1 VFMSGKSTFQ
11 RPASPDPKLRLFPAR
26 LPPAVAPTPVPKV
39 TVSPAPSPIT
49 SHQPIIP
56 SVSTS
61 SSKRHRSPSPSR
73 HRREK
78 SARFSPSQQPHAS
91 RARSHECSSNQSQH
105 HHVLTHSEPRS
116 PSPPPIRSPSPPPI
130 LPETRSQ
137 DCHRP
142 IHPVG
147 PFDGG
152 RDTVLYTEH
161 DPRRGHF
168 VKTTGAWYEERSH
181 YPMPRKHWGR
191 SDSFSPPPG
200 PNRHLQPTR
209 ESFKSARGEYDEE
222 LRLNQYYWVRNS
234 FGLSC

>member
-1 VFMSGKSTFQ
+1 MFMSGKSSFQ
-11 RPASPDPKLRLFPAR
+11 RPASPDPELRLFSVR
-26 LPPAVAPTPVPKV
+26 SPPAVAPTPVPKV

-49 SHQPIIP
+49 SHQPTFP

-78 SARFSPSQQPHAS
+78 SARISPSQQPGGS
-91 RARSHECSSNQSQH
+91 RSRSHECSSNQPQH
-105 HHVLTHSEPRS
+105 HHVSVYSEPRS
-116 PSPPPIRSPSPPPI
+116 PSPPPE
-130 LPETRSQ
+130 LPEIQSQ
-137 DCHRP
+137 QPHRP
-142 IHPVG
+142 IHRIG
-147 PFDGG
+147 PFDDG
-152 RDTVLYTEH
+152 RDTVVYTEH
-161 DPRRGHF
+161 DPLRGRF
-168 VKTTGAWYEERSH
+168 VKTTGGWYETRTH

-209 ESFKSARGEYDEE
+209 ESFKSARGEHDEE

-234 FGLSC
+234 LFFFCFSIFNRT